1 MSVGFFMG
9 KSKSHLLEGL
19 FFMLA
24 ALGLTDVSFK

>member
-1 MSVGFFMG
+1 MNVGFFMG
-9 KSKSHLLEGL
+9 KSKSHLLEG